1 MIFKDKYIY
10 CVLWPFSVMSS
21 KAYTYINGTSGYFF
35 NGTFFMFWVKL
46 WGNMKICATWNTSSG
61 SIQKRHLEESTIK
74 EYSRNPKDFFFT
86 FKYVFVYESFLGIV
100 ILIRFF
106 SFFLI
111 VIFIV
116 LWSESDQI
124 PSWKWRLFLLSCG
137 YLISQFAIPLP
148 KQHKKC
154 ISFLSFFFF
163 LAKAHQIIIL
173 IPALLPNV

>member
-74 EYSRNPKDFFFT
+74 EYSRNPKDFFLLLNIFLCM
-86 FKYVFVYESFLGIV
+86 KVFLGIT
-100 ILIRFF
+100 ILI
-106 SFFLI
+106 L
-111 VIFIV
+111 
-116 LWSESDQI
+116 
-124 PSWKWRLFLLSCG
+124 
-137 YLISQFAIPLP
+137 
-148 KQHKKC
+148 
-154 ISFLSFFFF
+154 FFFF
-163 LAKAHQIIIL
+163 NRSLYCPLKWKRSDSIMKMAFISIKL
-173 IPALLPNV
+173 RLPHFSICYPTA